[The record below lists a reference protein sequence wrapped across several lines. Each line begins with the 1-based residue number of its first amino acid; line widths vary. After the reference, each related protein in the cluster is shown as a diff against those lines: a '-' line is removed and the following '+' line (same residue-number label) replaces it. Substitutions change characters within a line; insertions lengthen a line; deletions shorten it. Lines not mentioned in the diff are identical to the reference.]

1 MQSFLRSRK
10 MLAAGAGV
18 ATFAAVLGGGVLGG
32 QFSGASPASAL
43 GSGASALTSFVQQ
56 TGPAPQGTPVD
67 RAAQTEDY
75 LQKLAKNLNIDE
87 NTLKAA
93 LKQTSLDQLAADVA
107 SGKITQAQADQA
119 KTAID
124 NGAAPLFGPGG
135 FDRGGHGRAGGPGVA
150 GPQDGAALA
159 QFLGIDQATLEQA
172 EHSGASLATIASD
185 HGKNRD
191 QLKTFLTDQETA
203 RLKDAVTNGKL
214 TQTQAD
220 QMQQRFASNLDAR
233 IDGTHTGGPMH
244 HNGGPG
250 RGTPGTQPSTNA
262 N

>member
-1 MQSFLRSRK
+1 MQSFMKSRK
-10 MLAAGAGV
+10 ALAAGAGV
-18 ATFAAVLGGGVLGG
+18 AAFAAILGGGVLGG
-32 QFSGASPASAL
+32 EISGASPASAL
-43 GSGASALTSFVQQ
+43 GSGTSALTSVVQQ
-56 TGPAPQGTPVD
+56 TNPSPPSNQGA
-67 RAAQTEDY
+67 RSAAMEDY
-75 LQKLAKNLNIDE
+75 LQKLAKNLNTDE

-119 KTAID
+119 GAAIA
-124 NGAAPLFGPGG
+124 NGTAPLFGPGG

-172 EHSGASLATIASD
+172 EHSGASLTTIASD

-220 QMQQRFASNLDAR
+220 QMQQRFASNVDAR
-233 IDGTHTGGPMH
+233 IDGTHTGRPMD